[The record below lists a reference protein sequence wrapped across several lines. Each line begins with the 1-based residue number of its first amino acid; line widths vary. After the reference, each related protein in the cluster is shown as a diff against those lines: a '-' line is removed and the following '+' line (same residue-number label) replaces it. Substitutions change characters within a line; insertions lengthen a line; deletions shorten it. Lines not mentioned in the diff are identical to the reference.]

1 MRDKRFI
8 AEHRGGPLTKVQH
21 RQLILWACKCVEN
34 VLPLFTNSIDVR
46 LTNAIKIAKV
56 WAKDNASVGDA
67 RNASFDAIAV
77 ANELTN
83 PVEIAVARSI
93 GHAVATA
100 HMADH
105 SLRAAEYALKAIKLA
120 DKSIDIERNFQD
132 KHLSLEVTELVLT
145 ARKKQN
151 IKANGTDTEK
161 TTNHQHVLVSSGVG
175 GSD

>member
-8 AEHRGGPLTKVQH
+8 AEHRGGPLTKEQH

-34 VLPLFTNSIDVR
+34 ILPLFEKPIDKR
-46 LTNAIKIAKV
+46 LTNAIKIAKD
-56 WAKDNASVGDA
+56 WTKDIASVGDA

-83 PVEIAVARSI
+83 PIKIAVARSV

-105 SLRAAEYALKAIKLA
+105 SLRAAEYALKAVKLA
-120 DKSIDIERNFQD
+120 NKSIDKERKYQD
-132 KHLSLEVTELVLT
+132 ENLSADIIDLVLSK
-145 ARKKQN
+145 RDVQK
-151 IKANGTDTEK
+151 IKVKA
-161 TTNHQHVLVSSGVG
+161 TNN
-175 GSD
+175 

>member
-8 AEHRGGPLTKVQH
+8 AEHRGGPLTKEQH

-34 VLPLFTNSIDVR
+34 ILPLFAKPIDKR
-46 LTNAIKIAKV
+46 LTNAIKIAKD
-56 WAKDNASVGDA
+56 WTKDIVSVGDA

-83 PVEIAVARSI
+83 PIKIAVARSV

-105 SLRAAEYALKAIKLA
+105 SLSAAEYALKAVKLA
-120 DKSIDIERNFQD
+120 DKSIDKERNWQNKNLSPDIVDLILSTRD
-132 KHLSLEVTELVLT
+132 KQ
-145 ARKKQN
+145 K
-151 IKANGTDTEK
+151 IKANATYSELI
-161 TTNHQHVLVSSGVG
+161 TNR
-175 GSD
+175 